1 MYGQNGTV
9 VSLRYDDEDVF
20 TVDRIVAQ
28 RQKVSSHTFMG
39 GDHRQNSAL
48 DKRRCFRLRGGAFMR
63 SVLDRGGP
71 SGPYVVVLSERWWC
85 FYTMFET

>member
-1 MYGQNGTV
+1 MSIIVKWVQCAGLYQNATSWSV
-9 VSLRYDDEDVF
+9 
-20 TVDRIVAQ
+20 
-28 RQKVSSHTFMG
+28 MG
-39 GDHRQNSAL
+39 GDHRAL

-85 FYTMFET
+85 FYTVF

>member
-1 MYGQNGTV
+1 
-9 VSLRYDDEDVF
+9 
-20 TVDRIVAQ
+20 
-28 RQKVSSHTFMG
+28 MG

-48 DKRRCFRLRGGAFMR
+48 DKRCFRLRGGAFMS

-85 FYTMFET
+85 FYTMCFRHRGCF